1 MPAIVQCQQEETLHN
16 WMINLVR
23 QEEQEE
29 KVVMLSRRCMLR
41 FLQCLDSDT
50 VDMWRRSVLL
60 AATCLLVTSKIVS
73 QRPLGAKI
81 LIKYAGGAFKMEEL
95 MVGIISL
102 NFKIISDDSDLAD
115 QECCVAFV

>member
-95 MVGIISL
+95 MVGIIS
-102 NFKIISDDSDLAD
+102 FD
-115 QECCVAFV
+115 C